1 MGASDES
8 KNGEW
13 FGFDAMQGIQAGR
26 EFYVAMC
33 PLKVIPKLFVFADL
47 DLPPE
52 LRAQRKLRKSRIP
65 ALKNYI
71 LNNPNEYIFSSLT
84 ASVDGDMKFMQ
95 TSSTRGD
102 RIGRL
107 YISMES
113 RLLINDGQHRRQAI
127 EEALKENPDLGHD
140 MISVVFFE
148 DKGLKRSQQMFSDL
162 NKNSVKPTKSL
173 NILYD
178 HRDEF
183 AKFIVGISHELEIF
197 SGRVELEKTAIS
209 NRSTKFFT
217 LNGIADATR
226 KFLGIKGTK
235 ISEDEQNKAKEFWN
249 ELEKNI
255 PEWQL
260 LVQKRVTAPDLRK
273 EYAHSHTNLLNA
285 LGIVGNILLNEYPSD
300 WKKKLTSLRNI
311 DWSRSNPEWEGKLL
325 LNGRMLKSKLGIE
338 LAANTIL
345 KKCDIPLSDERLS
358 FENMEYV
365 REKIVLT
372 KKDWDEAKRNRWN
385 EKQTT
390 LASKELKN
398 G

>member
-1 MGASDES
+1 MS
-8 KNGEW
+8 KVGETY
-13 FGFDAMQGIQAGR
+13 GFDAIRGIQAGR

-33 PLKVIPKLFVFADL
+33 PLKIIPKLFIFTEF

-52 LRAQRKLRKSRIP
+52 LRAQRTLRASRIP

-71 LNNPNEYIFSSLT
+71 LNNPKDYIFSSLT
-84 ASVDGDMKFMQ
+84 ASVDGTMKFEPAP
-95 TSSTRGD
+95 SLGEGGKL
-102 RIGRL
+102 GRL
-107 YISMES
+107 YVSMES

-127 EEALKENPDLGHD
+127 EEALKENPDLAHE

-148 DKGLKRSQQMFSDL
+148 DKGLVRSQQMFSDL
-162 NKNSVKPTKSL
+162 NKNAVKPTKSL
-173 NILYD
+173 SILYD

-183 AKFIVGISHELEIF
+183 AKFIVAISYELEIF

-209 NRSTKFFT
+209 NRSIKFFT

-235 ISEDEQNKAKEFWN
+235 ISVDEQNMAKEFWN
-249 ELEKNI
+249 EIAKNI

-260 LVQKRVTAPDLRK
+260 LIQKRVTTSELRK
-273 EYAHSHTNLLNA
+273 EYVHSHTNLLNA
-285 LGIVGNILLNEYPSD
+285 LGIVGNVLQNEYPSD
-300 WKKKLTSLRNI
+300 WKQKLASLQNI

-325 LNGRMLKSKLGIE
+325 LRGRMLKTKLGIE

-345 KKCDIPLSDERLS
+345 KKCGIPLSDARLNY
-358 FENMEYV
+358 ENMEYV
-365 REKIVLT
+365 REKIV
-372 KKDWDEAKRNRWN
+372 
-385 EKQTT
+385 T
-390 LASKELKN
+390 LAKDDNTAEIKSKELQN

>member
-183 AKFIVGISHELEIF
+183 AKFIVAMCNEIEIF
-197 SGRVELEKTAIS
+197 SGKVELEKTAIS

-235 ISEDEQNKAKEFWN
+235 ISADEQNMAKEFWN
-249 ELEKNI
+249 NIAKNI

-260 LVQKRVTAPDLRK
+260 LMQKRVSASELRNG
-273 EYAHSHTNLLNA
+273 YVHSHTNLLNA
-285 LGIVGNILLNEYPSD
+285 IGTVGNVLLNEYPSD
-300 WKKKLTSLRNI
+300 WKQKLAHLQDI
-311 DWSRSNPEWEGKLL
+311 DWSRNNPEWEGKLL
-325 LNGRMLKSKLGIE
+325 LKGRMLKSKLGID
-338 LAANTIL
+338 LAANAIL
-345 KKCDIPLSDERLS
+345 KKCGLHLSDERLGY
-358 FENMEYV
+358 ENMEYV
-365 REKIVLT
+365 REKIV
-372 KKDWDEAKRNRWN
+372 
-385 EKQTT
+385 T
-390 LASKELKN
+390 LAKDNIAESTKELKN

>member
-1 MGASDES
+1 MS
-8 KNGEW
+8 KVGETY
-13 FGFDAMQGIQAGR
+13 GFDAIRGIQAGR

-33 PLKVIPKLFVFADL
+33 PLKIIPKLFIFTEF

-52 LRAQRKLRKSRIP
+52 LRAQRTLRASRIP

-71 LNNPNEYIFSSLT
+71 LNNPKDYIFSSLT
-84 ASVDGDMKFMQ
+84 ASVDGTMKFEPAP
-95 TSSTRGD
+95 SLGEGGKL
-102 RIGRL
+102 GRL
-107 YISMES
+107 YVSMES

-127 EEALKENPDLGHD
+127 EEALKENPDLAHE

-148 DKGLKRSQQMFSDL
+148 DKGLVRSQQMFSDL
-162 NKNSVKPTKSL
+162 NKNAVKPTKSL
-173 NILYD
+173 SILYD

-183 AKFIVGISHELEIF
+183 AKFIVAISSELEIF

-209 NRSTKFFT
+209 NRSIKFFT

-235 ISEDEQNKAKEFWN
+235 ISVDEQNMAKEFWN
-249 ELEKNI
+249 EITKNI

-260 LVQKRVTAPDLRK
+260 LIQKRVTTSELRK
-273 EYAHSHTNLLNA
+273 EYVHSHTNLLNA
-285 LGIVGNILLNEYPSD
+285 LGIVGNVLQNEYPSD
-300 WKKKLTSLRNI
+300 WKQKLASLQNI

-325 LNGRMLKSKLGIE
+325 LRGRMLKTKLGIE

-345 KKCDIPLSDERLS
+345 KKCGIPLSDERLNY
-358 FENMEYV
+358 ENVEYV
-365 REKIVLT
+365 REKIV
-372 KKDWDEAKRNRWN
+372 
-385 EKQTT
+385 T
-390 LASKELKN
+390 LAKDDNTAEIKSKELQN

>member
-1 MGASDES
+1 MS
-8 KNGEW
+8 KVGETY
-13 FGFDAMQGIQAGR
+13 GFDAIRGIQAGR

-33 PLKVIPKLFVFADL
+33 PLKIIPKLFIFTEF

-52 LRAQRKLRKSRIP
+52 LRAQRTLRASRIP

-71 LNNPNEYIFSSLT
+71 LNNPKDYIFSSLT
-84 ASVDGDMKFMQ
+84 ASVDGSMKFEPAP
-95 TSSTRGD
+95 SLGEGGKL
-102 RIGRL
+102 GRL
-107 YISMES
+107 YVSMES

-127 EEALKENPDLGHD
+127 EEALKENPDLAHE

-148 DKGLKRSQQMFSDL
+148 DKGLIRSQQMFSDL
-162 NKNSVKPTKSL
+162 NKNAVKPTKSL
-173 NILYD
+173 SILYD

-183 AKFIVGISHELEIF
+183 AKFIVAISYELEIF

-209 NRSTKFFT
+209 NRSIKFFT

-235 ISEDEQNKAKEFWN
+235 ISVDEQNMAKEFWN
-249 ELEKNI
+249 EIAKNI

-260 LVQKRVTAPDLRK
+260 LIQKRVTTSELRK
-273 EYAHSHTNLLNA
+273 EYVHSHTNLLNA
-285 LGIVGNILLNEYPSD
+285 LGIVGNVLQNEYPSD
-300 WKKKLTSLRNI
+300 WKQKLASLQNI

-325 LNGRMLKSKLGIE
+325 LRGRMLKTKLGIE

-345 KKCDIPLSDERLS
+345 KKCGIPLSDARLNY
-358 FENMEYV
+358 ENMEYV
-365 REKIVLT
+365 REKIV
-372 KKDWDEAKRNRWN
+372 
-385 EKQTT
+385 T
-390 LASKELKN
+390 LAKDDNTAEIKSKELQN

>member
-1 MGASDES
+1 MS
-8 KNGEW
+8 KIGETY
-13 FGFDAMQGIQAGR
+13 GFDAIRGIQAGR

-33 PLKVIPKLFVFADL
+33 PLKIIPKLFVFTEF

-52 LRAQRKLRKSRIP
+52 LRAQRTLRKSRIP
-65 ALKNYI
+65 ALRNYI
-71 LNNPNEYIFSSLT
+71 LNNPKDYIFSSLT
-84 ASVDGDMKFMQ
+84 ASVDGTMKFEPAP
-95 TSSTRGD
+95 SIGEGGKL
-102 RIGRL
+102 GRL
-107 YISMES
+107 YVSMES

-127 EEALKENPDLGHD
+127 EEALKENPDLAHE

-173 NILYD
+173 NLLYD

-183 AKFIVGISHELEIF
+183 AKFIVAISSELEIF

-235 ISEDEQNKAKEFWN
+235 ISEDEQNKARKFWN

-285 LGIVGNILLNEYPSD
+285 LGIVGNVLLNEYPSD
-300 WKKKLTSLRNI
+300 WKKKLTSLRDI

-345 KKCDIPLSDERLS
+345 KKCGIPLSDERLS

>member
-1 MGASDES
+1 MS
-8 KNGEW
+8 KVGETY
-13 FGFDAMQGIQAGR
+13 GFDAIRGIQAGR

-33 PLKVIPKLFVFADL
+33 PLKIIPKLFIFTEF

-52 LRAQRKLRKSRIP
+52 LRAQRTLRASRIP

-71 LNNPNEYIFSSLT
+71 LNNPKDYIFSSLT
-84 ASVDGDMKFMQ
+84 ASVDGTMKFEPAP
-95 TSSTRGD
+95 SLGEGGKL
-102 RIGRL
+102 GRL
-107 YISMES
+107 YVSMES

-127 EEALKENPDLGHD
+127 EEALKENPDLAHE

-148 DKGLKRSQQMFSDL
+148 DKGLIRSQQMFSDL
-162 NKNSVKPTKSL
+162 NKNAVKPTKSL
-173 NILYD
+173 SILYD

-183 AKFIVGISHELEIF
+183 AKFIVAISYELEIF

-209 NRSTKFFT
+209 NRSIKFFT

-235 ISEDEQNKAKEFWN
+235 ISVDEQNMAKEFWN
-249 ELEKNI
+249 EIAKNI

-260 LVQKRVTAPDLRK
+260 LIQKRVTTSELRK
-273 EYAHSHTNLLNA
+273 EYVHSHTNLLNA
-285 LGIVGNILLNEYPSD
+285 LGIVGNVLQNEYPSD
-300 WKKKLTSLRNI
+300 WKQKLASLQNI

-325 LNGRMLKSKLGIE
+325 LRGRMLKTKLGIE

-345 KKCDIPLSDERLS
+345 KKCGIPLSDARLNY
-358 FENMEYV
+358 ENMEYV
-365 REKIVLT
+365 REKIV
-372 KKDWDEAKRNRWN
+372 
-385 EKQTT
+385 T
-390 LASKELKN
+390 LAKDDNTAEIKSKELQN

>member
-1 MGASDES
+1 MS
-8 KNGEW
+8 KVGETY
-13 FGFDAMQGIQAGR
+13 GFDAIRGIQAGR

-33 PLKVIPKLFVFADL
+33 PLKIIPKLFIFTEF

-52 LRAQRKLRKSRIP
+52 LRAQRTLRASRIP

-71 LNNPNEYIFSSLT
+71 LNNPKDYIFSSLT
-84 ASVDGDMKFMQ
+84 ASVDGSMKFEPAP
-95 TSSTRGD
+95 SLGEGGKL
-102 RIGRL
+102 GRL
-107 YISMES
+107 YVSMES

-127 EEALKENPDLGHD
+127 EEALKENPDLAHE

-148 DKGLKRSQQMFSDL
+148 DKGLIRSQQMFSDL
-162 NKNSVKPTKSL
+162 NKNAVKPTKSL
-173 NILYD
+173 SILYD

-183 AKFIVGISHELEIF
+183 AKFVVAISSELEIF

-209 NRSTKFFT
+209 NRSIKFFT

-235 ISEDEQNKAKEFWN
+235 ISVDEQNMAKEFWN
-249 ELEKNI
+249 EIAKNI

-260 LVQKRVTAPDLRK
+260 LIQKRVTTSELRK
-273 EYAHSHTNLLNA
+273 EYVHSHTNLLNA
-285 LGIVGNILLNEYPSD
+285 LGIVGNVLQNEYPSD
-300 WKKKLTSLRNI
+300 WKQKLASLQNI

-325 LNGRMLKSKLGIE
+325 LRGRMLKTKLGIE

-345 KKCDIPLSDERLS
+345 KKCGIPLSDARLNY
-358 FENMEYV
+358 ENMEYV
-365 REKIVLT
+365 REKIV
-372 KKDWDEAKRNRWN
+372 
-385 EKQTT
+385 T
-390 LASKELKN
+390 LAKDDNTAEIKSKELQN

>member
-1 MGASDES
+1 MS
-8 KNGEW
+8 KVGETY
-13 FGFDAMQGIQAGR
+13 GFDAIRGIQAGR

-33 PLKVIPKLFVFADL
+33 PLKIIPKLFVFTDF

-52 LRAQRKLRKSRIP
+52 LRAQRTLRATRIP
-65 ALKNYI
+65 AIKNYI
-71 LNNPNEYIFSSLT
+71 LNNPKDYIFSSLT
-84 ASVDGDMKFMQ
+84 ASVDGTMKFE
-95 TSSTRGD
+95 STPSLGKD
-102 RIGRL
+102 GKLGRL
-107 YISMES
+107 YVSMES

-127 EEALKENPDLGHD
+127 EEALKENPDLAHE

-148 DKGLKRSQQMFSDL
+148 DKGLVRSQQMFSDL
-162 NKNSVKPTKSL
+162 NKNAVKPTKSL

-235 ISEDEQNKAKEFWN
+235 ISADEQNMAKEFWN
-249 ELEKNI
+249 NIAKNI

-260 LVQKRVTAPDLRK
+260 LMQKRVSASELRNG
-273 EYAHSHTNLLNA
+273 YVHSHTNLLNA
-285 LGIVGNILLNEYPSD
+285 IGTVGNVLLNEYPSD
-300 WKKKLTSLRNI
+300 WKQKLAHLQDI
-311 DWSRSNPEWEGKLL
+311 DWSRNNPEWEGKLL
-325 LNGRMLKSKLGIE
+325 LKGRMLKSKLGID
-338 LAANTIL
+338 LAANAIL
-345 KKCDIPLSDERLS
+345 KKCGLHLSDERLGY
-358 FENMEYV
+358 ENMEYV
-365 REKIVLT
+365 REKIV
-372 KKDWDEAKRNRWN
+372 
-385 EKQTT
+385 T
-390 LASKELKN
+390 LAKDNIAESTKELKN

>member
-1 MGASDES
+1 MSE
-8 KNGEW
+8 NGEW

-33 PLKVIPKLFVFADL
+33 PLKAIPKLFAFFDL

-127 EEALKENPDLGHD
+127 EEALKENSDLGHD
-140 MISVVFFE
+140 MISIVFFE
-148 DKGLKRSQQMFSDL
+148 DKGLIRSQQMFSDL
-162 NKNSVKPTKSL
+162 NKNAVKPTKSL
-173 NILYD
+173 NLLYD

-183 AKFIVGISHELEIF
+183 AKFIVAISNELELF

-209 NRSTKFFT
+209 NRSVKFFT
-217 LNGIADATR
+217 LNGIADTTR

-235 ISEDEQNKAKEFWN
+235 ISVDEQNKAKEFWN
-249 ELEKNI
+249 EMTKNI

-260 LVQKRVTAPDLRK
+260 LVQKRVTASELRK
-273 EYAHSHTNLLNA
+273 EYVHSHTNLLNA
-285 LGIVGNILLNEYPSD
+285 IGIVGNVLQNEYPSD
-300 WKKKLTSLRNI
+300 WKQKLASLRNI
-311 DWSRSNPEWEGKLL
+311 DWSRNNPEWEGKLL
-325 LNGRMLKSKLGIE
+325 IRGRMLKSKLGIE

-345 KKCDIPLSDERLS
+345 KKCGIPLSDDRLNY
-358 FENMEYV
+358 ENIEYV
-365 REKIVLT
+365 REKIVTIT
-372 KKDWDEAKRNRWN
+372 KEGNAA
-385 EKQTT
+385 EKII
-390 LASKELKN
+390 SKELQN